1 MFHEALNHSLYLEK
15 IRNMEYLKLL
25 GAGAVTVA
33 AVTTTTF
40 YYLTSRPQPV
50 LLPVDLEDQTDEV
63 DKIERSRMSKICKN
77 GKYICEFE
85 DGEVQTLH
93 DAFKHGARVSSNGK
107 VYGWKASPTEP
118 YQWISY
124 NDVLVRAANIGAGLI
139 AKGLQPENTTNVGIY
154 SQNRVEYGITEQA
167 CFMYSM
173 VLVPLYDTLGP
184 EACTHIINQAE
195 IKTVICDKNV
205 KVNAILD
212 KINETPNLKIVIL
225 VEEPTSE
232 IKKRAAS
239 HSIDLLTYSELE
251 ALGEQKPQE
260 PKPAKPDDLCVL
272 CYTSGTTGLPK
283 GAMLTHRGTL
293 ATVVAAATVLKPGGV
308 DISPEDTLISYLPL
322 AHSYERLLESYCVLS
337 GARIGFFQGD
347 VKLLMDDIKEL
358 QPTLFPS
365 VPRLLN
371 RVYDKVMNQINEG
384 SSIKRKLFNMA
395 IASKENELKRNI
407 IRKDS
412 IWDKVVFKKIQASLG
427 GKVKLITTGSA
438 PLSPKVLH
446 FLRCCVGCPI
456 IEGYGQTE
464 SHAICTVT
472 LVGDP
477 DTGNVGPPLPCCEI
491 KLADVEDMNYY
502 AKDNKGEVC
511 IKGPNVFLGYYRD
524 PAKTEEAL
532 DKDGWLHTGDIGQW
546 LENGTLK
553 IIDRKKNIFKLAQG
567 EYIAPEKIENVY
579 VRSQLVAQVFIHG
592 ESLKSCLVGVVVPDP
607 EVLPNWAKTKLNVSQ
622 SMEELCSN
630 PDVKKEILADMTKI
644 GKTGGLHSF
653 EQVKDIFLYPELFSV
668 ENGLLTP
675 TFKTKRHELKVKF
688 QSQIAEM
695 YTNLV

>member
-1 MFHEALNHSLYLEK
+1 MD
-15 IRNMEYLKLL
+15 YLKLL
-25 GAGAVTVA
+25 GAGAVTLA

-40 YYLTSRPQPV
+40 YYLTSRPQPIP
-50 LLPVDLEDQTDEV
+50 LLCDLNDQTQEK
-63 DKIERSRMSKICKN
+63 DKNERSRMSKLCKN
-77 GKYICEFE
+77 GKYLCEYE
-85 DGEVQTLH
+85 DGEVKTLY
-93 DAFKHGARVSSNGK
+93 DAFKRGARVSNNGEA
-107 VYGWKASPTEP
+107 YGWKPSPTEP
-118 YQWISY
+118 FQWISY
-124 NDVLVRAANIGAGLI
+124 NDVLVRAANVGAGLI
-139 AKGLQPENTTNVGIY
+139 AKGLKPENTTNVGIY

-167 CFMYSM
+167 CYMYSM

-195 IKTVICDKNV
+195 IKTVVCDKNV
-205 KVNAILD
+205 KVKAILNRI
-212 KINETPNLKIVIL
+212 KETPDLESIIL
-225 VEEPTSE
+225 VEEPSEEMKELAQKHNINLTSF
-232 IKKRAAS
+232 A
-239 HSIDLLTYSELE
+239 ELE
-251 ALGEQKPQE
+251 ALGEKNPQE

-283 GAMLTHRGTL
+283 GAMLTHRGTM
-293 ATVVAAATVLKPGGV
+293 ATVVAAGAVLKPGGI

-322 AHSYERLLESYCVLS
+322 AHSYERLLECYCVLN

-347 VKLLMDDIKEL
+347 VKLLLDDIKEL

-371 RVYDKVMNQINEG
+371 RIYDKVMSQINSG
-384 SSIKRKLFNMA
+384 SGIKKKLFNMA
-395 IASKENELKRNI
+395 LASKENELKKSI
-407 IRKDS
+407 IRNDS
-412 IWDKVVFKKIQASLG
+412 LWDKIVFKKIQASLG

-446 FLRCCVGCPI
+446 FLRCCAGCPVV
-456 IEGYGQTE
+456 EGYGQTE
-464 SHAICTVT
+464 CHAVCSVT

-491 KLADVEDMNYY
+491 KLADVEEMNYY

-524 PAKTEEAL
+524 QAKTEEAL

-579 VRSQLVAQVFIHG
+579 VRSPLVAQVFIHG
-592 ESLKSCLVGVVVPDP
+592 ESLKSSLVGVVVPDP
-607 EVLPNWAKTKLNVSQ
+607 EVLPGWAKTNLHVTQ
-622 SMEELCSN
+622 TMEELCAN
-630 PDVKKEILADMTKI
+630 PDVKKQIMTDLTNI

-653 EQVKDIFLYPELFSV
+653 EQVKDIFLYPEQFSV

-675 TFKTKRHELKVKF
+675 TFKAKRHELKLKF
-688 QSQIAEM
+688 KSEIDEM
-695 YTNLV
+695 YKNLV